1 MISQSISIRF
11 AAVCFRFVLAS
22 FLNSKTY
29 TYLLRFSEILQAAFF
44 NSASYRF
51 IKMVPCL
58 YPGQLWQPLD
68 SLNTRFKG
76 SFLSKNIFNPI
87 FIFPF
92 VYLSFIAVS
101 SYRIS
106 NLGLFSILIGILFF
120 VFSFLR
126 FKIDYNKIYL
136 EDRAEKVAVLLLT
149 VGVLSLVY
157 DVLQAGAVPLFD
169 PAAKRHLSVT
179 FTMLSTLI
187 VPGGILTIA
196 IIGRRFREKKLELK
210 EARMYAIFTLIA
222 TTGLIALLGYR
233 TQIIVSLLGCSIA
246 MYMGGSKTRI
256 PSTVPPESLRR
267 VGGSNTG
274 DTRLIGLTEILLVFF
289 SAIFAISLL
298 GYYRGMA
305 EGSSVGFFEIIA
317 RRVGL
322 TLSVYDYLINRFW
335 PFGVN
340 HGTTML
346 ATFSSFF
353 HFIPGP
359 RLGPRTIVARMFGV
373 QDISMTS
380 TLLGTVVL
388 DFGIVG
394 IIAFMAAF
402 GGILKMAYTA
412 AKTNSAVGIAI
423 FAFLLSYSLVGIE
436 TGLVDFNVFVFF
448 AGSFL
453 ILVNSRK
460 CVTKSFNNHQ

>member
-1 MISQSISIRF
+1 M
-11 AAVCFRFVLAS
+11 
-22 FLNSKTY
+22 
-29 TYLLRFSEILQAAFF
+29 
-44 NSASYRF
+44 
-51 IKMVPCL
+51 
-58 YPGQLWQPLD
+58 
-68 SLNTRFKG
+68 
-76 SFLSKNIFNPI
+76 
-87 FIFPF
+87 
-92 VYLSFIAVS
+92 
-101 SYRIS
+101 
-106 NLGLFSILIGILFF
+106 
-120 VFSFLR
+120 
-126 FKIDYNKIYL
+126 
-136 EDRAEKVAVLLLT
+136 
-149 VGVLSLVY
+149 
-157 DVLQAGAVPLFD
+157 
-169 PAAKRHLSVT
+169 
-179 FTMLSTLI
+179 
-187 VPGGILTIA
+187 
-196 IIGRRFREKKLELK
+196 
-210 EARMYAIFTLIA
+210 
-222 TTGLIALLGYR
+222 
-233 TQIIVSLLGCSIA
+233 
-246 MYMGGSKTRI
+246 
-256 PSTVPPESLRR
+256 RR